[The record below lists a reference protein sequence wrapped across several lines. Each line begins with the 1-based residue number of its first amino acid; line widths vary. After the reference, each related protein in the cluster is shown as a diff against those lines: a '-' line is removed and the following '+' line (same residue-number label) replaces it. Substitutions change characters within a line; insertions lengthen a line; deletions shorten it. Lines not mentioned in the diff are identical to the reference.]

1 MCEWISNKMPWLV
14 AHVGGAPLA
23 VQIALAFA
31 LLAAIVLGYY
41 GMRAALCTQHVS
53 RPRRPGRFNW
63 LSRWLAMFSDDEP
76 FEDWMDADVYEAGEI

>member
-41 GMRAALCTQHVS
+41 GMRAALCAQHVS
-53 RPRRPGRFNW
+53 RPRHAGRFNW

-76 FEDWMDADVYEAGEI
+76 LEDWMDADVYEAGEI

>member
-23 VQIALAFA
+23 AQIALAFA

-41 GMRAALCTQHVS
+41 GMRAAL
-53 RPRRPGRFNW
+53 
-63 LSRWLAMFSDDEP
+63 
-76 FEDWMDADVYEAGEI
+76 